1 MKISL
6 ITDEISAD
14 PETAIELGV
23 EWGIRDYEIRG
34 FGTERVPLFSPY
46 QKDRLK
52 ELLDEYDVRIIA
64 ISPGLFKIPVP
75 RRGRARFPVRSMD
88 MQLYTR
94 WRDAR
99 DLLKFQRDE
108 LLPLSLEYAKEI
120 GAGKIIIFSF
130 QREGELIDR
139 TPDEVPEVLRQAA
152 ELTGNEGLELAIE
165 VEQGYWA
172 DTGARTAELVKTV
185 NQPSLG
191 VNWDPANA
199 FDAGDT
205 PFPDG
210 YRAVRQFVRH
220 VHFKDIQRN
229 PQGRP
234 VYAVEGQIDWSGQI
248 KALARDGYQG
258 YISVET
264 HLQPKV
270 SSARRMTSRL
280 QELIAAANL

>member
-1 MKISL
+1 
-6 ITDEISAD
+6 
-14 PETAIELGV
+14 
-23 EWGIRDYEIRG
+23 
-34 FGTERVPLFSPY
+34 
-46 QKDRLK
+46 
-52 ELLDEYDVRIIA
+52 
-64 ISPGLFKIPVP
+64 
-75 RRGRARFPVRSMD
+75 MD
-88 MQLYTR
+88 KQLYTR
-94 WRDAR
+94 WRDAQ
-99 DLLKFQRDE
+99 DLLRFQSEE

-130 QREGELIDR
+130 QREGEPPDR
-139 TPDEVPEVLRQAA
+139 IPDEVLEVLRQAA
-152 ELTGNEGLELAIE
+152 ELTGKEGLELAIE

-172 DTGARTAELVKTV
+172 DTGASTAELVKTV
-185 NQPSLG
+185 NRPSLG

-199 FDAGDT
+199 FEAGDI

-210 YRAVRQFVRH
+210 YGAVRQFVRH
-220 VHFKDIQRN
+220 VHFKDIRRS

-248 KALARDGYQG
+248 KALAQDGYQG

-280 QELIAAANL
+280 QELMSAAKLQTREK